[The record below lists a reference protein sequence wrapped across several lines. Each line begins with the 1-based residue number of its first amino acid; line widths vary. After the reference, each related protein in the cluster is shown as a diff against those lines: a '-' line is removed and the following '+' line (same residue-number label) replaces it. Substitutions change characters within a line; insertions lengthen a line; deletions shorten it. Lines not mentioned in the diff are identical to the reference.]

1 MSSLASAGDSIWSS
15 MLAFQVPP
23 AEKVIR
29 TVVVYL
35 VIALLIRVA
44 GKRTLA
50 QMNVFDL
57 VVVLLLSNVVQN
69 AVIGAD
75 NSLVG
80 GVLGAVVLV
89 AFNAVVDRVA
99 FLGPR
104 SERLFE
110 GTPTVLVRGGRIDEA
125 AMRHV
130 GLRDH
135 ELRTVL
141 HQQGADA
148 PGEVALA
155 EIQPGGTVNVELMP
169 EHQTA
174 SSGELRHAVVELTR
188 HLDERLAE
196 LESRLSRP
204 GR

>member
-15 MLAFQVPP
+15 MLTFQVPP

-174 SSGELRHAVVELTR
+174 SSGELRNAVVELTR

>member
-15 MLAFQVPP
+15 MMTFQVPP

-29 TVVVYL
+29 TVVIYF

-75 NSLVG
+75 NSLAG

-104 SERLFE
+104 TERLFE
-110 GTPTVLVRGGRIDEA
+110 GTPTVLVRGGQVDEA

-141 HQQGADA
+141 HQQGADG

-155 EIQPGGTVNVELMP
+155 AIQPGGTVNVELMP

-174 SSGELRHAVVELTR
+174 SSGELRHAVTELTR